1 MYPMV
6 WEAPLSEETIEK
18 LKATFYDDPKNVLA
32 QNACTRVEPL
42 EICTSRCRVQ
52 ETQHV
57 FSHKIEN
64 EGKPIS
70 NQKATGR
77 CWIFAC
83 LNVIRIPF
91 MKKYNVEDFEFS
103 QAYIF
108 FWDKIERSYYF
119 LNLIVETARRK
130 ESVDGRLLSYLLSKP
145 MNDGG
150 QWDMMVNLINKHG
163 LVPKKNFP
171 ESVSSEASLQVNSIL
186 TSKVREYSI
195 VLRKMVEDGN
205 SDAEIKAKIDEQM
218 VVVYRIVGICIGI
231 PNTKF
236 TWEYMDKSKEYH
248 SVGPI
253 TPKEFYEKYVKP
265 VYNVDDKVC
274 LVTDPRPTNR
284 YNQAYTVDCLGN
296 VVGGRRVIYNNQ
308 PVELLAELS
317 AKSIK
322 NNEPVWFGCQ
332 VSKRFSSKM
341 GVQDLEIH
349 DYKLVFGV
357 DVSVPMTKAQRM
369 IYGESAMSHAMV
381 LTAVSI
387 DEKSEQASKWRVE
400 NSWGEERGERGYLV
414 MTSEWFKEYVFEV
427 VVDKS
432 IVPKEVMAVFEQ
444 DPVVLPA
451 WDPMGTLAQ
460 VI

>member
-1 MYPMV
+1 MVYP
-6 WEAPLSEETIEK
+6 PLSEETIEK

-32 QNACTRVEPL
+32 QNACTRVEPY

-57 FSHKIEN
+57 FSHKIES

-130 ESVDGRLLSYLLSKP
+130 ESVDGRLVSYLLSKP

-150 QWDMMVNLINKHG
+150 QWDMIVNLINKHG

-171 ESVSSEASLQVNSIL
+171 ESVSSEGSLQVNSIL
-186 TSKVREYSI
+186 TSKLREFSI
-195 VLRKMVEDGN
+195 ILRKMVEDGN
-205 SDAEIKAKIDEQM
+205 SDADIKAKIDEQM
-218 VVVYRIVGICIGI
+218 VIIYRIVGICIGI
-231 PNTKF
+231 PHAKF
-236 TWEYMDKSKEYH
+236 TWEYTDKSKEYH

-253 TPKEFYEKYVKP
+253 TPKEFYEKHVKP

-296 VVGGRRVIYNNQ
+296 VVGGRKVIYNNQ
-308 PVELLAELS
+308 PVELLAELC

-322 NNEPVWFGCQ
+322 SNEPVWFGCQ
-332 VSKRFSSKM
+332 VSKRFSNKL

-357 DVSVPMTKAQRM
+357 DVSVPMTKAQRL

-387 DEKSEQASKWRVE
+387 DDKSQKPTKWRVE

-414 MTSEWFKEYVFEV
+414 MTSDWFDEYVFEI

-432 IVPKEVMAVFEQ
+432 IVPKEVLDVFEQ

-460 VI
+460 VL

>member
-1 MYPMV
+1 MVYP
-6 WEAPLSEETIEK
+6 PLNPEVIQK
-18 LKATFYDDPKNVLA
+18 LKTTFYDDPKNVLA

-42 EICTSRCRVQ
+42 EICTSRTRFEQ
-52 ETQHV
+52 TQHV
-57 FSHKIEN
+57 FFYKIES

-70 NQKATGR
+70 NQKNTGR

-91 MKKYNVEDFEFS
+91 MKRYNLEDFEFS

-130 ESVDGRLLSYLLSKP
+130 EPVDGRLVSYLLSKP

-150 QWDMMVNLINKHG
+150 QWDMIVNLINKHG
-163 LVPKKNFP
+163 LIPKKNFP
-171 ESVSSEASLQVNSIL
+171 ESVSSESSGQVNSIL
-186 TSKVREYSI
+186 TSKLREFAI

-205 SDAEIKAKIDEQM
+205 SDADIKLKIDEQM
-218 VVVYRIVGICIGI
+218 VIIYRVVGICIGI
-231 PNTKF
+231 PSTNF
-236 TWEYMDKSKEYH
+236 TWEYLDKSKQYH
-248 SVGPI
+248 TVGPL
-253 TPKEFYEKYVKP
+253 TPLEFYEKHVKP
-265 VYNVDDKVC
+265 IYNLDDKVC

-296 VVGGRRVIYNNQ
+296 VVGGRKVIYNNQ
-308 PVELLAELS
+308 PVELLAQLCVQ
-317 AKSIK
+317 SIK

-332 VSKRFSSKM
+332 VSKRFSNKLGM
-341 GVQDLEIH
+341 QDLQIH

-357 DVSVPMTKAQRM
+357 DISIPMTKAQRM

-381 LTAVSI
+381 LTAVSVD
-387 DEKSEQASKWRVE
+387 DEGKPTKWRVE
-400 NSWGEERGERGYLV
+400 NSWGDERGEKGYLV
-414 MTSEWFKEYVFEV
+414 MTNDWFNEYGFEV
-427 VVDKS
+427 VIDKS
-432 IVPKEVMAVFEQ
+432 IVPKEVLEVFDQ

-460 VI
+460 TI